1 MKKILLVIVILGFV
15 KLTNAQTQKNDW
27 MVGGNFR
34 LNTSDNNTQ
43 IGFTPNAGLFVINNL
58 AIGGNI
64 SINYSKSGN
73 NKFTSF
79 GIGPFVRYYFTTETQ
94 TVRPMLQGSFN
105 YLSTKNK
112 IGNNASSTNTGSNF
126 FLGGGAA
133 LFISRNV
140 SIDALMGYDRTKY
153 NDFDGSGGFA
163 FNVGFQVYLLKDQV
177 EKVIKK
183 K

>member
-1 MKKILLVIVILGFV
+1 MKKILFAMAIFTGM
-15 KLTNAQTQKNDW
+15 TATYAQTQKNDW
-27 MVGGNFR
+27 MIGGNFR

-43 IGFTPNAGLFVINNL
+43 IAFTPNAGLFVINNL
-58 AIGGNI
+58 AVGGNI
-64 SINYSKSGN
+64 SLSYSKSGN

-94 TVRPMLQGSFN
+94 AVRPMLHGSFN

-126 FLGGGAA
+126 FIGGGAA
-133 LFISRNV
+133 IFISKNV

-153 NDFDGSGGFA
+153 SDFDGSGGFA
-163 FNVGFQVYLLKDQV
+163 FNIGFQVYLLKNQV
-177 EKVIKK
+177 DKLKGK
-183 K
+183 